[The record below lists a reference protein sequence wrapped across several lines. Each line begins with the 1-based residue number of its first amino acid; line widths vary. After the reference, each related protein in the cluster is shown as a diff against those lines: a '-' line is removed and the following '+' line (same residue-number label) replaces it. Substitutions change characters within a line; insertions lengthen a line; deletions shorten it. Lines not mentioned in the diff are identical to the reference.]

1 MTHSSGEA
9 PAPPF
14 PLLGVPSPDPPMP
27 LGPAPAEPLAA
38 APAPANPGHPIGIPS
53 GPSGIPFLFAIS
65 FMISSGGRPNDCI
78 SCSSVTMC
86 LKSVVSSSYAAMMAR
101 TLTSCA
107 S

>member
-1 MTHSSGEA
+1 MTHSSGGA
-9 PAPPF
+9 GAPF
-14 PLLGVPSPDPPMP
+14 PTLGRAEPRSAHA
-27 LGPAPAEPLAA
+27 LGPCSRRAAAA

-86 LKSVVSSSYAAMMAR
+86 LKSVLSSSYAAMMAR